1 MTGNPPDNYSRL
13 QIGLH
18 WIIAALILLQFLA
31 HDGIEHVW
39 DAYEDGE
46 AADAGDLPLAY
57 LHVAT
62 GVSILLL
69 AILRIFV
76 RLNRGAPPLPQDHP
90 PVLKFVAHA
99 NHFLLYAFLI
109 AMPLTGATAWFF
121 GVEDAA
127 EIHEV
132 GKTLLLILVV
142 LHIAGGLAEHFFF
155 RTNVLRRMLGLTG

>member
-1 MTGNPPDNYSRL
+1 MTGNSPDRYSRL
-13 QIGLH
+13 QISLH

-46 AADAGDLPLAY
+46 AVATGDLPLAY

-69 AILRIFV
+69 VILRIYV
-76 RLNRGAPPLPQDHP
+76 RLTRGAPPLPEDHP
-90 PVLKFVAHA
+90 AVLKFVAHA

-109 AMPLTGATAWFF
+109 AMPLTGATAWFL

-127 EIHEV
+127 EIHEA
-132 GKTLLLILVV
+132 GKTLLLILVT

-155 RTNVLRRMLGLTG
+155 RTNVLRRMLGLAG